1 MTTSRHAGRRLMTVS
16 PIPHLPQECLRA
28 EMLLRVLLFSW
39 RYILFDLIGTAR
51 QLKSRSA

>member
-1 MTTSRHAGRRLMTVS
+1 
-16 PIPHLPQECLRA
+16 
-28 EMLLRVLLFSW
+28 MLLRVLLFSW